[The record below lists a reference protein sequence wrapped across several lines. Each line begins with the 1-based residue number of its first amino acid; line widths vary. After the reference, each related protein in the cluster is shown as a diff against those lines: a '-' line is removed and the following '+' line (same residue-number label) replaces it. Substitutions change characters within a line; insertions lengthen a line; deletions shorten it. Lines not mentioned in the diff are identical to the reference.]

1 MKDIGILRE
10 ALPYLRRHRRQTVVV
25 KLGGEIAGNPKALA
39 MLAESISL
47 LAHVNIRMVT
57 VHGGGPQATKLS
69 QKLGLETKMV
79 GGRRVTDAATLEVA
93 KMAFAGQIN
102 VDILGAL
109 RVAGVRAVG
118 LSGVDADILIAARR
132 PPAEVQDDDT
142 GRTEIVDFGHVG
154 DIVQVNTELLSLL
167 VEHGYVPVIS
177 SLGCDE
183 EGNALNVNA
192 DTVAMEIARDLSAS
206 KLISLTSVP
215 GLLRNKDDPSSV
227 ISRLSLTEARTAL
240 SDGTIQGG
248 MIPKVK
254 TLVEAVEGGVRAG
267 IILSGLDHDSLLA
280 ELFTDRGVGTLIE
293 RDLEDE
299 PKATR
304 ASRGVVP

>member
-25 KLGGEIAGNPKALA
+25 KLGGEIAANPQALD
-39 MLAESISL
+39 MLAKSISL
-47 LAHVNIRMVT
+47 LTHVNIRIIT

-69 QKLGLETKMV
+69 EKLGLETKMV
-79 GGRRVTDAATLEVA
+79 QGRRITDAATLEVA

-118 LSGVDADILIAARR
+118 LSGIDADILMARRR
-132 PPAEVQDDDT
+132 PPSEVQDVAT
-142 GRTEIVDFGHVG
+142 GRKEIVDFGHVG
-154 DIVQVNTELLSLL
+154 DIVEVNTELLSLL

-177 SLGCDE
+177 SLGCDDD
-183 EGNALNVNA
+183 GNALNVNA
-192 DTVAMEIARDLSAS
+192 DTVAMEIARDLRAS
-206 KLISLTSVP
+206 KLISLTGVP
-215 GLLRNKDDPSSV
+215 GLLKDKDDPTSV
-227 ISRLSLTEARTAL
+227 ISRLSLSEARTAL

-254 TLVEAVEGGVRAG
+254 TLIDAVEGGVRAG
-267 IILSGLDHDSLLA
+267 IILSGLDHDALLA

-293 RDLEDE
+293 RDVDE
-299 PKATR
+299 KS
-304 ASRGVVP
+304 ASLGAPA